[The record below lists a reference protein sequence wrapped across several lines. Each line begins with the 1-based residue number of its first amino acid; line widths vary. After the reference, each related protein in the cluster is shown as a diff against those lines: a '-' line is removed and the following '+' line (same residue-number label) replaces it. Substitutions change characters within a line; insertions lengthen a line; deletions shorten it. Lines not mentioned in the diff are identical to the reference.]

1 MKTAITAFALVIGL
15 SVTGSA
21 KAKPPAA
28 SKTQRTRAA
37 ARVIKASNIKPSIS
51 KPAAVL
57 ATPVDGLLVTV
68 VDTSPSVGRYWK
80 EMQQAAKQIIA
91 GAPEQSSSAVVG
103 IDAEAVKSD
112 VFDPARKADA
122 IKFVDG
128 LTIGGRFTDLA
139 RGTDAAL
146 SVLQGANPNRCVL
159 VYLTDGKLT
168 VPNTFRE
175 KGTFYDLLRREFSPR
190 NNVTVLIVN
199 VRGDNAMMNESL
211 PPNVKIFPLKSA
223 SELPDIVRQTLSP
236 AINEKLTATTSPASQ
251 SPLQI
256 SGSNNRAYWIAGVA
270 VISFLGLSFLV
281 LRKRLRR
288 QKSDGLDDGPEN
300 RSEEH

>member
-91 GAPEQSSSAVVG
+91 GAPKHASPAVVE
-103 IDAEAVKSD
+103 IESKAVKSD
-112 VFDPARKADA
+112 VFDPARNPDA
-122 IKFVDG
+122 TK
-128 LTIGGRFTDLA
+128 
-139 RGTDAAL
+139 
-146 SVLQGANPNRCVL
+146 
-159 VYLTDGKLT
+159 Y
-168 VPNTFRE
+168 VP
-175 KGTFYDLLRREFSPR
+175 LHCFS
-190 NNVTVLIVN
+190 
-199 VRGDNAMMNESL
+199 
-211 PPNVKIFPLKSA
+211 
-223 SELPDIVRQTLSP
+223 
-236 AINEKLTATTSPASQ
+236 
-251 SPLQI
+251 
-256 SGSNNRAYWIAGVA
+256 
-270 VISFLGLSFLV
+270 
-281 LRKRLRR
+281 
-288 QKSDGLDDGPEN
+288 
-300 RSEEH
+300 